1 MRRRRIE
8 FRSVALTLMF
18 GTLGAS
24 ASETPHFNYLLHCA
38 GCHQVDGS
46 GLSDGSVPTFKGS
59 LGHFVR
65 SAKGRAFLVQ
75 VPGSAQ
81 SPLSDQE
88 LADVLN
94 WLLIDL
100 YAAELPEKF
109 ERYTAAEVHKLRD
122 RPIDDA
128 QLQRER
134 IVGELRASGYD
145 VR

>member
-1 MRRRRIE
+1 MRRISIE
-8 FRSVALTLMF
+8 VKALALALLF
-18 GTLGAS
+18 GMSGAS
-24 ASETPHFNYLLHCA
+24 ASESPHFNFMLHCA
-38 GCHQVDGS
+38 GCHQIDGS
-46 GLSDGSVPTFKGS
+46 GLPDGSVPTFKGS

-65 SAKGRAFLVQ
+65 SAEGRAFLVQ

-109 ERYTAAEVHKLRD
+109 VRYTAAEVRKLRD
-122 RPIDDA
+122 QPIGDA
-128 QLQRER
+128 QSQRER
-134 IVGELRASGYD
+134 VVSDLRVSGYD
-145 VR
+145 VP